1 MSDPQGGNNP
11 RGEEPRPV
19 IIKGLPVAGQ
29 AERLVHARREVTKIE
44 ELTRAE
50 QIEFEASKRGEE
62 IVEQAKAKAKEIVS
76 QAEKQAE
83 EIRRD
88 ARQSGETS
96 GRKEALSKLTSL
108 ITSLEKEVSHLRNVR
123 SEFLRNN
130 IVGIVE
136 FACAL
141 AERILVAE
149 MRVRPEIVGE
159 RACALIDRMPPGS
172 ALSLCVCPEDLETV
186 ERYLKDDGGP
196 VSRTIPSLRSDPSIQ
211 SGSIRVESDAGLI
224 DAGLLDALK
233 DLGTILIEQARTQAG
248 RFADSGG
255 PDGA

>member
-1 MSDPQGGNNP
+1 MSDPQEGNNP

-29 AERLVHARREVTKIE
+29 AERLVHARREIIKIE

-50 QIEFEASKRGEE
+50 QIELDAGKKGEE
-62 IVEQAKAKAKEIVS
+62 IIEQAKAKAQDTVS
-76 QAEKQAE
+76 LAEKQAE

-108 ITSLEKEVSHLRNVR
+108 ITSLEKEVGRLKDVR

-141 AERILVAE
+141 AERILVTE
-149 MRVRPEIVGE
+149 MRVRPEILGE

-172 ALSLCVCPEDLETV
+172 ALSLRVCPEDLETV
-186 ERYLKDDGGP
+186 ERYLRDGGGP

-211 SGSIRVESDAGLI
+211 PGSIRIESDAGLI

-233 DLGTILIEQARTQAG
+233 DLGTILVEQARTQAG
-248 RFADSGG
+248 WLADSGG

>member
-1 MSDPQGGNNP
+1 
-11 RGEEPRPV
+11 V
-19 IIKGLPVAGQ
+19 
-29 AERLVHARREVTKIE
+29 
-44 ELTRAE
+44 RAE
-50 QIEFEASKRGEE
+50 ESSNHQSGRA
-62 IVEQAKAKAKEIVS
+62 VTA
-76 QAEKQAE
+76 QAE
-83 EIRRD
+83 EIRRE

-108 ITSLEKEVSHLRNVR
+108 ITSLEKEISLLKNIR
-123 SEFLRNN
+123 SEFLKSN

-141 AERILVAE
+141 AEQVLVAE

-172 ALSLCVCPEDLETV
+172 ALSLSVCPEDLETV
-186 ERYLKDDGGP
+186 ERYLKDGEGP
-196 VSRTIPSLRSDPSIQ
+196 VSRTIPSFRSDPSIQ
-211 SGSIRVESDAGLI
+211 PGSIRIESDAGLI

-233 DLGTILIEQARTQAG
+233 DLGAILIEQARTQAG
-248 RFADSGG
+248 WLVNSGG